1 MLIYKIK
8 IVKQRIE
15 KKLSKIKEKKLNS
28 IKSEIEE
35 IKKFIVSN
43 NDSDSTE
50 KNKTDYLN
58 NKDEDTVILTQIVQ
72 DEKNINNNN
81 DLSVIKKDLLEL
93 KKTIEIN
100 TNLLNEI
107 LLRIK

>member
-1 MLIYKIK
+1 M
-8 IVKQRIE
+8 
-15 KKLSKIKEKKLNS
+15 
-28 IKSEIEE
+28 EE

-43 NDSDSTE
+43 NDSDSTK

>member
-1 MLIYKIK
+1 
-8 IVKQRIE
+8 
-15 KKLSKIKEKKLNS
+15 LSKIKEKKLNS
-28 IKSEIEE
+28 IKSEMEE

-43 NDSDSTE
+43 NDADSTE

-72 DEKNINNNN
+72 DEKNIYNNN

>member
-1 MLIYKIK
+1 M
-8 IVKQRIE
+8 
-15 KKLSKIKEKKLNS
+15 
-28 IKSEIEE
+28 EE

-43 NDSDSTE
+43 DVSDSTE
-50 KNKTDYLN
+50 KNKIDNLI

-72 DEKNINNNN
+72 DEKNTYNNN
-81 DLSVIKKDLLEL
+81 DLSVIKKDLVEL

>member
-1 MLIYKIK
+1 
-8 IVKQRIE
+8 
-15 KKLSKIKEKKLNS
+15 LSKIKEKKLNS
-28 IKSEIEE
+28 IKSEMEE

-43 NDSDSTE
+43 NDADSTE

-72 DEKNINNNN
+72 DEKNIYNNN

-93 KKTIEIN
+93 KKTN
-100 TNLLNEI
+100 
-107 LLRIK
+107 

>member
-1 MLIYKIK
+1 
-8 IVKQRIE
+8 
-15 KKLSKIKEKKLNS
+15 LSKIKEKKLNS
-28 IKSEIEE
+28 IKSEMEE

-50 KNKTDYLN
+50 KNKTDYFN

>member
-1 MLIYKIK
+1 M
-8 IVKQRIE
+8 
-15 KKLSKIKEKKLNS
+15 
-28 IKSEIEE
+28 EE

-72 DEKNINNNN
+72 DEKNTNNNN

>member
-1 MLIYKIK
+1 M
-8 IVKQRIE
+8 
-15 KKLSKIKEKKLNS
+15 SKIKEKKLNS
-28 IKSEIEE
+28 IKSEMEE

-72 DEKNINNNN
+72 DEKNIYNNN

-93 KKTIEIN
+93 KKN
-100 TNLLNEI
+100 NWN
-107 LLRIK
+107 

>member
-1 MLIYKIK
+1 M
-8 IVKQRIE
+8 
-15 KKLSKIKEKKLNS
+15 SKIKEKKLNS
-28 IKSEIEE
+28 IKSEMEE

-43 NDSDSTE
+43 NDSESTE

>member
-1 MLIYKIK
+1 M
-8 IVKQRIE
+8 
-15 KKLSKIKEKKLNS
+15 
-28 IKSEIEE
+28 EE

-100 TNLLNEI
+100 KNLLNEI

>member
-1 MLIYKIK
+1 M
-8 IVKQRIE
+8 
-15 KKLSKIKEKKLNS
+15 SKIKEKKLNS

-72 DEKNINNNN
+72 NEKNINSNN

>member
-1 MLIYKIK
+1 M
-8 IVKQRIE
+8 
-15 KKLSKIKEKKLNS
+15 
-28 IKSEIEE
+28 EE

-43 NDSDSTE
+43 KDSKSTE

-58 NKDEDTVILTQIVQ
+58 NKDEDTVILTRIVQ

>member
-28 IKSEIEE
+28 IKSEMEE

>member
-1 MLIYKIK
+1 
-8 IVKQRIE
+8 
-15 KKLSKIKEKKLNS
+15 LSKIKEKKLNS
-28 IKSEIEE
+28 IKSEMEE

-58 NKDEDTVILTQIVQ
+58 NKDEDTVILTQIVH
-72 DEKNINNNN
+72 DKKNMNNNN

>member
-1 MLIYKIK
+1 M
-8 IVKQRIE
+8 
-15 KKLSKIKEKKLNS
+15 SKIKEKKLNS
-28 IKSEIEE
+28 IKSEMEE

-50 KNKTDYLN
+50 KNKIDYLN

-72 DEKNINNNN
+72 DEKNTYNNN

>member
-1 MLIYKIK
+1 M
-8 IVKQRIE
+8 
-15 KKLSKIKEKKLNS
+15 
-28 IKSEIEE
+28 EE

-43 NDSDSTE
+43 DDSDSTE
-50 KNKTDYLN
+50 KNKIDNLI
-58 NKDEDTVILTQIVQ
+58 NKDEDTVTLTQIVQ
-72 DEKNINNNN
+72 DEKNINYNN

>member
-1 MLIYKIK
+1 M
-8 IVKQRIE
+8 
-15 KKLSKIKEKKLNS
+15 SKIKEKKLNS
-28 IKSEIEE
+28 IKSEMEE

-72 DEKNINNNN
+72 DEKSINNNN

>member
-1 MLIYKIK
+1 M
-8 IVKQRIE
+8 
-15 KKLSKIKEKKLNS
+15 
-28 IKSEIEE
+28 EE

-72 DEKNINNNN
+72 DEKNIYNNN

>member
-1 MLIYKIK
+1 M
-8 IVKQRIE
+8 
-15 KKLSKIKEKKLNS
+15 SKNKEKKLNS
-28 IKSEIEE
+28 IKSEMEE

>member
-28 IKSEIEE
+28 IKSEMEE

-50 KNKTDYLN
+50 KNKIDYLN

-72 DEKNINNNN
+72 DEKNTYNNN

>member
-1 MLIYKIK
+1 M
-8 IVKQRIE
+8 
-15 KKLSKIKEKKLNS
+15 SKIKEKKLNS
-28 IKSEIEE
+28 IKSEMEE

-50 KNKTDYLN
+50 KNKTEYLN

-72 DEKNINNNN
+72 DNKNINNNN

-107 LLRIK
+107 LLKIK